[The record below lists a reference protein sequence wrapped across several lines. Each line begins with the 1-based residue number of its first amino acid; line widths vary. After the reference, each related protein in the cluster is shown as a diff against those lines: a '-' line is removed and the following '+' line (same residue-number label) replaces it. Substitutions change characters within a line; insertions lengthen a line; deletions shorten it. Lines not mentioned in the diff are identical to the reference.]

1 MKSHV
6 NLFSQ
11 RGQNQTIDKYLSIAY
26 KATLGL
32 FSVFIFLI
40 IVIGAYYTYLQSRL
54 VELSKIEQTYDKYL
68 LVNKEFSSN
77 LQEFVFKY
85 QLLKSYLLTDLG
97 GSKHY
102 FGLIQILK
110 LRSVDDNL
118 ISFDLNLGGEITF
131 TLLFD
136 SFEESTDFLKFVENP
151 EMLALFDDLQLNTFE
166 IDFNSN
172 SNSKSYEL
180 TFKGIMKDGQKNQQ
194 PSTDEELVI

>member
-26 KATLGL
+26 KATLSL
-32 FSVFIFLI
+32 FAVFIFFI
-40 IVIGAYYTYLQSRL
+40 IVVGAYYNYLQSRL
-54 VELSKIEQTYDKYL
+54 VELSKIEQTYNKYL
-68 LVNKEFSSN
+68 LVNKEFSNN
-77 LQEFVFKY
+77 LQKFVFKY

-102 FGLIQILK
+102 FELIQILK

-118 ISFDLNLGGEITF
+118 ISFDLKLGGEITF

-151 EMLALFDDLQLNTFE
+151 KMLALFDDLQLNTFE

-180 TFKGIMKDGQKNQQ
+180 TFKGIIKDGQKNQQ
-194 PSTDEELVI
+194 PSADEELVI